1 MLRLTLIWVDKT
13 KEPWLRT
20 GIGLYLSR
28 LRRYLE
34 VTVKEVKGCPH
45 LPRSDPKKILEFEA
59 AAIRKAIPRG
69 AATIALHENGRGL
82 DSPGLAWL
90 LTAAETKGVRDL
102 AMITGGPSGL
112 NEDLIKNSDDR
123 LSLSLMTFTH
133 EMARLILLEQL
144 YRACTIRA
152 GWPYHH

>member
-1 MLRLTLIWVDKT
+1 
-13 KEPWLRT
+13 
-20 GIGLYLSR
+20 
-28 LRRYLE
+28 
-34 VTVKEVKGCPH
+34 
-45 LPRSDPKKILEFEA
+45 
-59 AAIRKAIPRG
+59 
-69 AATIALHENGRGL
+69 
-82 DSPGLAWL
+82 
-90 LTAAETKGVRDL
+90 
-102 AMITGGPSGL
+102 MITGGPSGL